1 MLHKFFFLMFQA
13 IHFYL
18 VLVPSN
24 DDKIACQKILEKMGL
39 ENYQVIH
46 ATRPN
51 AHGVYMSL
59 RHCVNRIS
67 ESNV

>member
-1 MLHKFFFLMFQA
+1 MFQA

-51 AHGVYMSL
+51 AHGL
-59 RHCVNRIS
+59 
-67 ESNV
+67 